1 MIMQLKDIKKD
12 KYNMTMSV
20 KNPCKGC
27 IYYKVCGS
35 YTRTM
40 PCEGRV
46 TKSQKKKELKN
57 DR

>member
-1 MIMQLKDIKKD
+1 
-12 KYNMTMSV
+12 MTMSV

-40 PCEGRV
+40 PCEGRI
-46 TKSQKKKELKN
+46 TKSQKKKEIRN